1 MRARSRLHP
10 RPLRAFGHLRAR
22 HNERVHELER
32 KRILGQWG
40 VRGENARERRERLVL
55 ERDLDGSPFAGRRV
69 RSRPQPFQPSAEL
82 YVVSLGGPLP
92 YMIRLR
98 EIAEETAAH
107 ERQIELAWRK
117 LSMRCAGDSHAFAR
131 RWRRIASRWNFAA
144 VNELI
149 ERHNRYY
156 PAEARL
162 PMDPRTRDFALV
174 NGEPYRKQRLDA
186 TWILERFPP
195 TLQAAA

>member
-1 MRARSRLHP
+1 
-10 RPLRAFGHLRAR
+10 
-22 HNERVHELER
+22 VQELER

-55 ERDLDGSPFAGRRV
+55 ERDLDGAPYAGRRV
-69 RSRPQPFQPSAEL
+69 RPRPQPFHPSAEG
-82 YVVSLGGPLP
+82 YVTSLGGPLP
-92 YMIRLR
+92 YMVRLR
-98 EIAEETAAH
+98 EIAEETAVH
-107 ERQIELAWRK
+107 ERALDQAWRELALRI
-117 LSMRCAGDSHAFAR
+117 GDERAFAR
-131 RWRRIASRWNFAA
+131 AWRRIAARWNFTA

-174 NGEPYRKQRLDA
+174 NGEPYRKERLDGA
-186 TWILERFPP
+186 WVLRRFPP
-195 TLQAAA
+195 HLARAAAA

>member
-1 MRARSRLHP
+1 
-10 RPLRAFGHLRAR
+10 
-22 HNERVHELER
+22 VQELER

-55 ERDLDGSPFAGRRV
+55 ERDLDGAPYAGRRV
-69 RSRPQPFQPSAEL
+69 RPRPQPFHPSAES
-82 YVVSLGGPLP
+82 YVTSLGGPLP
-92 YMIRLR
+92 YMVRLR
-98 EIAEETAAH
+98 EIAEETAVH
-107 ERQIELAWRK
+107 ERALDQAWRELALRI
-117 LSMRCAGDSHAFAR
+117 GDERAFAR
-131 RWRRIASRWNFAA
+131 AWRRIAARWNFTA

-174 NGEPYRKQRLDA
+174 NGEPYRKERLDGA
-186 TWILERFPP
+186 WVLRRFPP
-195 TLQAAA
+195 HLARAAAA